1 MNVEQARK
9 NVAIVE
15 RELEEA
21 DRNLQ
26 NHHGL
31 VKAASEEV
39 ARLEATLGAANSLLL
54 TAIANEPTEDKV
66 IDMSHFID
74 SGLEMEFWNGVLKM
88 KWSGYLH
95 VILNVSNCKYTNKH
109 GESFEYCS
117 PKFNYDYA
125 SMTGWDKPPIPEGY
139 VINFLHYDGQCGDK
153 CCDYNDMVWEDVR
166 IFRITSI
173 KDGCKHE

>member
-74 SGLEMEFWNGVLKM
+74 SGLMMYFKNGHY
-88 KWSGYLH
+88 GYLKG
-95 VILNVSNCKYTNKH
+95 IDGRLYKNQRGQLSGNCQ
-109 GESFEYCS
+109 
-117 PKFNYDYA
+117 PIFNHDYA
-125 SMTGWDKPPIPEGY
+125 SMEGWDKSPIPEGY
-139 VINFLHYDGQCGDK
+139 VIRYKKFKNDFVIYYK
-153 CCDYNDMVWEDVR
+153 SDYSKLDWSKVAM
-166 IFRITSI
+166 FRIVGI
-173 KDGCKHE
+173 KDKFKHE